1 MVSRNDL
8 LRARDGQE
16 ARVSFVELFFD
27 LVYVFAVTQLSHRLL
42 ADLTLVNGLQTLVL
56 WFAVWLGWQYTCWVT
71 NWFEP
76 EAMPIRLLLF
86 AIMLL
91 GLLMAAAIPQ
101 AFAGRGLLFAASYAA
116 IQVGRS
122 LFVVLHLGPRHP
134 LAANFRRILGW
145 VSIAAVFWIAGG
157 LAQDASIRLLLWAL
171 AVACEYISP
180 MTGFWLPGLG
190 RSRTGDWTIEGGH
203 LAERCQAFVIMAL
216 GESIL
221 ITGATLA
228 DKAPWDAPILIAFL
242 AAFVGSLAMWW
253 LYFDTSSKDGSHA
266 IAHAADPG
274 RIGAWFHYVHVIL
287 VAGVI
292 ISAVANELVIAHPDG
307 HMATKYL
314 VVLIAGPAVYLLGNA
329 IYKKIVYGRFP
340 VSHVA
345 GLLALAV
352 LAPLGYLTDLLMVGG
367 LTTVILIVV
376 AAWDGCVRRA
386 SPVHP
391 SPAA

>member
-1 MVSRNDL
+1 
-8 LRARDGQE
+8 
-16 ARVSFVELFFD
+16 
-27 LVYVFAVTQLSHRLL
+27 
-42 ADLTLVNGLQTLVL
+42 
-56 WFAVWLGWQYTCWVT
+56 
-71 NWFEP
+71 
-76 EAMPIRLLLF
+76 
-86 AIMLL
+86 
-91 GLLMAAAIPQ
+91 
-101 AFAGRGLLFAASYAA
+101 
-116 IQVGRS
+116 
-122 LFVVLHLGPRHP
+122 VVLYLGPRHP

-145 VSIAAVFWIAGG
+145 VSIAAAFWIAGG
-157 LAQDASIRLLLWAL
+157 LAQDASTRLLLWAL

-314 VVLIAGPAVYLLGNA
+314 VALIAGPAVYLLGNA

-340 VSHVA
+340 ASHVA

-352 LAPLGYLTDLLMVGG
+352 LTPLGYLTDLLMVGG

-391 SPAA
+391 AQPA